1 MTGVSQK
8 PDQDKLFIHPIYGIL
23 LSEYYNCKY
32 FGCIIDFCFRSAPP
46 LSSEPEARHLPF
58 MMYINEWD
66 KQPEQWKPPM
76 VPVATLPPVEH
87 VQHQI
92 PAEIPEPTKE
102 PEMKPIFPWEKKPR
116 RTSRVFADE
125 VPALDEDEENENV
138 LDFHDTN
145 QDTEEWKDYTRQ
157 NQWDS
162 VPGIQEYVSGL
173 GRQRTGKFQSAE
185 PSLRVL
191 GNYGSKVV
199 NERPPLPITP
209 APIRRTGP
217 HWLSAEEGKFP
228 SAAGIPSQEDWVCGV
243 IS

>member
-1 MTGVSQK
+1 M
-8 PDQDKLFIHPIYGIL
+8 
-23 LSEYYNCKY
+23 
-32 FGCIIDFCFRSAPP
+32 IDSCFRSAPP
-46 LSSEPEARHLPF
+46 IRSEPEARHLPF
-58 MMYINEWD
+58 MMYTNEWD
-66 KQPEQWKPPM
+66 KEPEQPKLPM
-76 VPVATLPPVEH
+76 APTSTLPATERVR
-87 VQHQI
+87 HQI
-92 PAEIPEPTKE
+92 PATIPEPTKE

-125 VPALDEDEENENV
+125 IPVLDEDEENEDA

-145 QDTEEWKDYTRQ
+145 QDTEDWRDYTRE

-173 GRQRTGKFQSAE
+173 GRHGAGGFRSAE
-185 PSLRVL
+185 PKPRVA

-199 NERPPLPITP
+199 LDERPPLPVTP

-228 SAAGIPSQEDWVCGV
+228 SAAGIPSQEDWVCNV
-243 IS
+243 NS